1 MPSSNAT
8 VTVSKFDIGPCRV
21 NYDAIDLGGTL
32 GNVTVTFKYEKADMK
47 ADQAGTTI
55 LDQAV
60 SGLDVTVE
68 TEVAE
73 VTDKDMLTKVFPNAT
88 LVVDGLQKAL
98 DFGNQVGERMLATKA
113 KVLILHPLNQADAV
127 KDNDWY
133 FYKAAP
139 TEESSYVFSPT
150 DQGKMKIVWR
160 ILLDLTQDPPVMFR
174 MGDNTI
180 G

>member
-21 NYDAIDLGGTL
+21 TYDGVDLGGTL
-32 GNVTVTFKYEKADMK
+32 GNVTINFKYEKADMK
-47 ADQAGTTI
+47 ADQAGTTV

-73 VTDKDMLTKVFPNAT
+73 ITDKAMLAKVFPNAT
-88 LVVDGLQKAL
+88 VVTVLTQTAL

-113 KVLILHPLNQADAV
+113 NVLILHPLNQADAAL
-127 KDNDWY
+127 DNDWY

-160 ILLDLTQDPPVMFR
+160 ILLDLTVSPPVMFR
-174 MGDNTI
+174 LGDNTI
-180 G
+180 

>member
-21 NYDAIDLGGTL
+21 TYDGLDLGGTL
-32 GNVTVTFKYEKADMK
+32 SNVTVNFKYEKADMK

-68 TEVAE
+68 TEIAE
-73 VTDKDMLTKVFPNAT
+73 VTNNDVLKKIFPNAT
-88 LVVDGLQKAL
+88 PVEDSPKKAL

-113 KVLILHPLNQADAV
+113 KELILHPLNMADAELGH
-127 KDNDWY
+127 DWT

-160 ILLDLTQDPPVMFR
+160 VLLDLTVDPPVMFR
-174 MGDNTI
+174 LGDSSI
-180 G
+180 

>member
-1 MPSSNAT
+1 MPSSNAN

-21 NYDAIDLGGTL
+21 TYDGLDLGGTL
-32 GNVTVTFKYEKADMK
+32 SNVTVAFKYEKADMK

-68 TEVAE
+68 TEIAE
-73 VTDKDMLTKVFPNAT
+73 VTNNDVLKKIFPNAT
-88 LVVDGLQKAL
+88 PVEVGSNKAL

-113 KVLILHPLNQADAV
+113 KILILHPLNQTDAELTH
-127 KDNDWY
+127 DWY

-160 ILLDLTQDPPVMFR
+160 ILLDLTVDPPVMFR
-174 MGDNTI
+174 LGDNTI
-180 G
+180 